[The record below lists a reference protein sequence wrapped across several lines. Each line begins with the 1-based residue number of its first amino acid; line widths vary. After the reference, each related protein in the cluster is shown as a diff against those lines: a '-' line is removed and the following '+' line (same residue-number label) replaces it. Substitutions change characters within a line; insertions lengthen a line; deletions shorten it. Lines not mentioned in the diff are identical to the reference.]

1 MDSLAEVAASASR
14 GDAGA
19 FQQIVRATSAR
30 LVRLAARILGSEA
43 EAEDVVQEAYVKA
56 FRALAEGRF
65 DQRSALETWLYRI
78 VSNGA
83 IDALRSR
90 ARRPVPTDRLPDGA
104 WGGAGSPEAH
114 LALRELDDWLGELPA
129 EQRAALVLKAVEG
142 RETAEIAEIL
152 GCTEGAVEQK
162 LVRARATLRKRGQD
176 HD

>member
-1 MDSLAEVAASASR
+1 MDSLAEVAARVSR

-19 FQQIVRATSAR
+19 FHQIVRATSPR
-30 LVRLAARILGSEA
+30 LVRLAARILGSEE

-56 FRALAEGRF
+56 FRSLAEGRF

-90 ARRPVPTDRLPDGA
+90 ARRPLPTDHLPEGP

-114 LALRELDDWLGELPA
+114 VALRELDDWLADLPA

-152 GCTEGAVEQK
+152 GCSEGAVEQK